1 MFFGLCN
8 SPATFQRMMN
18 HIFWTEINEGWCKIY
33 MDDILIAATT
43 IKELQQLTLRVLQKL
58 RDNDLFLKPEKCE
71 FEKQE
76 VEYLGFIIRP
86 ERIAMDP
93 KKLAGIEDW
102 PSPKTVRQ
110 VRSFIGFGNF
120 YRRFI
125 ERFSHIV
132 KPLTALTKKETKF
145 KWTTITEDAFQKLKK
160 RFLEAPVLKM
170 PDQEEP
176 FYLETDASAFASG
189 SVLMQKDENGHL
201 HPCGYIS

>member
-1 MFFGLCN
+1 
-8 SPATFQRMMN
+8 
-18 HIFWTEINEGWCKIY
+18 
-33 MDDILIAATT
+33 
-43 IKELQQLTLRVLQKL
+43 
-58 RDNDLFLKPEKCE
+58 
-71 FEKQE
+71 
-76 VEYLGFIIRP
+76 
-86 ERIAMDP
+86 
-93 KKLAGIEDW
+93 
-102 PSPKTVRQ
+102 
-110 VRSFIGFGNF
+110 

-145 KWTTITEDAFQKLKK
+145 EWKTITEDAFQKLKK

-201 HPCGYIS
+201 HPCGYISRTFSPTEQRYQIYDRELLALIRALEEWKVYLEGAKHPVTVYTDHDNLRYF